1 MSEVTELY
9 DRDFYAWTQDQ
20 AAALR
25 AWPERARP
33 NALDIAHLAEEIE
46 DLGSAQRNA
55 AKSLLRQIVL
65 HLLKLRFHSDERSVR
80 HWRSEIVN
88 YRIQIEDIFA
98 DSPSLKARRGE
109 LAEPCWRQASRLLRE
124 DPDLAEDREVQAT
137 LAAFTATTPYFD
149 LDREVLD
156 PDWFP
161 ARD

>member
-25 AWPERARP
+25 AWPGGARP

-55 AKSLLRQIVL
+55 AKSLLRQLIL
-65 HLLKLRFHSDERSVR
+65 HLLKLRFHPDARAVR
-80 HWRSEIVN
+80 HWRSEVVN
-88 YRIQIEDIFA
+88 YRVQIEDVFA
-98 DSPSLKARRGE
+98 DSPSLKARRAD
-109 LAEPCWRQASRLLRE
+109 LAEPAWRQALRLLRA
-124 DPDLAEDREVQAT
+124 DPDIADDSEAI
-137 LAAFTATTPYFD
+137 AALTACTATPPYLD

-161 ARD
+161 ARA

>member
-55 AKSLLRQIVL
+55 AKSLLRQLVL
-65 HLLKLRFHSDERSVR
+65 HLLKLRFHPDQSDVAPWEGEVSEFRS
-80 HWRSEIVN
+80 
-88 YRIQIEDIFA
+88 QIRDIFG
-98 DSPSLKARRGE
+98 DSPSLRGRRAE
-109 LAEPCWRQASRLLRE
+109 LA
-124 DPDLAEDREVQAT
+124 DPAWAHAART
-137 LAAFTATTPYFD
+137 LARQLAQDGNRDAAAALSAFTATAPYFD

-156 PDWFP
+156 SDWFP